1 MDSIRDELNY
11 FHRTNDSF
19 NRGHHFVSTFDDD
32 KDEVDEIRQHVRSAM
47 KEARRK
53 MANLRR
59 DAEEK

>member
-19 NRGHHFVSTFDDD
+19 NRGHRFVSTFDDD